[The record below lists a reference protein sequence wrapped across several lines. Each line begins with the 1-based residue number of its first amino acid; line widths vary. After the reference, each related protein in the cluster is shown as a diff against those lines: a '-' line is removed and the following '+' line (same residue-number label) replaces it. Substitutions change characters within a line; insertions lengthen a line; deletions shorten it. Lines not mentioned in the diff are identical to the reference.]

1 MSAFICRIDDV
12 FQIAGRG
19 CVVTPGI
26 PKGTAFRLKVGDSLL
41 LRRPDGSELHTV
53 LRGIEMGGSPEFPAI
68 PILLGAEVTKEQV
81 PVGTEIWTTSAG

>member
-26 PKGTAFRLKVGDSLL
+26 PKDADLRLKVGDPLL
-41 LRRPDGSELHTV
+41 LRRPDGSDLRTI
-53 LRGIEMGGSPEFPAI
+53 LRGIEMGGSPEFPGI
-68 PILLGAEVTKEQV
+68 PILLGAEVSKEQV
-81 PVGTEIWTTSAG
+81 PVGSELWTPSAG